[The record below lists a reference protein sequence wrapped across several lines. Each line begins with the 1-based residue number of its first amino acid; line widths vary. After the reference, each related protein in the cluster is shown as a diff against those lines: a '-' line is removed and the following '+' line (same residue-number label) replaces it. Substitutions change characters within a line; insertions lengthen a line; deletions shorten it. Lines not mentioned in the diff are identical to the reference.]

1 MKKIFI
7 ILTSVIGVSIV
18 SLYVLLFTSLGN
30 SITSSYIEDYLN
42 DKGIVAFK
50 LEKFK
55 LTFDKVSLKA
65 TIDKNS
71 QISLSGNY
79 DIFSQNIDLKYLVD
93 IKDLS
98 KLEKFTQQKLL
109 GSLAL
114 VGTLKGDETEL
125 FIKGKSNIFDS
136 QTLYDIQVNNLKPKY
151 ININIQD
158 AKIEQILTLSNQKS
172 YATGIVDINVNIKD
186 TNVKSLNGTV
196 SLDVK
201 QALLNN
207 KLLNTEFTQDLKRPI
222 TMSGQINSKL
232 IPNQVISKVNITSS
246 LAKLNI
252 EKNII
257 NIREKNINS
266 DYQLLVNKFSDLSD
280 FIQTKSDKGFSLNGT
295 ILGGERNL
303 SIKGSTNIFQGNS
316 TYDVVLQD
324 HKLKEALLDLQAIEV
339 EEFLALAQQPLYM
352 KGKTNIN
359 ARIKNAKIGFLDGNI
374 KIQTKNA
381 NLNKNVI
388 NKQYDL
394 NLKKDIKLNLD
405 LNSILNKNTIN
416 ASVKLKSSL
425 LSMNISSLK
434 LNLKNENIHSDFK
447 VEVQNLRK
455 LESLI
460 GTKLN
465 GSFNINGKISG
476 DKKKMSIVGKSNIF
490 DSQPNFDLTL
500 VDLKPKTLKFNV
512 KKAKLQKVLYT
523 LNQKNYAKGLI
534 NIDANILDLNTESL
548 DGIVKTNIT
557 KGKLNNKT
565 VNKLFEL
572 QLKKEVLFQSKSH
585 STLKA
590 NDIIS
595 NIAVNSNLAN
605 FKSDKSILNIKS
617 LSMLSDYELD
627 VKDLG
632 SLYDLTKTKLR
643 GSFKLNGNIKKDQN
657 LKVTGKSNVL
667 KGTLDFNLYNDKLT
681 ASIKSIKT
689 KDLLYMLYYPI
700 VFDSSAQSTLNYNLK
715 SQKGTVNT
723 ILENGKILENKYTST
738 IKSITNFDLTREA
751 YTKSVLKSTI
761 NKKVIT
767 STLDMDSKNTEI
779 DVPNSIVNLNKRT
792 ITALVQT
799 RLDDIEFD
807 TKISGNLDKP
817 KVKIQTDKLIKSTV
831 KTKVY
836 KEIEKKILKK
846 TGSDAVKSL
855 LKGFFQ

>member
-7 ILTSVIGVSIV
+7 ILTSLIGVSIG
-18 SLYVLLFTSLGN
+18 SLYIVLFTSFGN
-30 SITSSYIEDYLN
+30 SLSSSYIEDYLN

-114 VGTLKGDETEL
+114 VGSVKGDESEL
-125 FIKGKSNIFDS
+125 FVKGKSNIFDS
-136 QTLYDIQVNNLKPKY
+136 QAFYDMQVNNLKPKY

-186 TNVKSLNGTV
+186 TNVKSLNGIV

-201 QALLNN
+201 QAHLNN

-222 TMSGQINSKL
+222 TISGQINSKL

-257 NIREKNINS
+257 NIREKTINS
-266 DYQLLVNKFSDLSD
+266 DYELLVNKFSDLSD
-280 FIQTKSDKGFSLNGT
+280 FIQTKSDKGFSLNGS
-295 ILGGERNL
+295 IQGDERNL

-316 TYDVVLQD
+316 TYDVVFQD
-324 HKLKEALLDLQAIEV
+324 NKLKEALLDLKAIEV
-339 EEFLALAQQPLYM
+339 EEFLALAQQPLYL

-394 NLKKDIKLNLD
+394 NLKKDINLNLD
-405 LNSILNKNTIN
+405 LNSVLNKNTIN
-416 ASVKLKSSL
+416 SSVKLKSSL

-447 VEVQNLRK
+447 LEVQNLRK

-476 DKKKMSIVGKSNIF
+476 DKKKVTIVGKSNIF

-523 LNQKNYAKGLI
+523 LNQENYAKGLI

-557 KGKLNNKT
+557 QGKLNNKT

-585 STLKA
+585 SALKA

-667 KGTLDFNLYNDKLT
+667 KGTLDFNLYNDKLSAT
-681 ASIKSIKT
+681 IKSIKT

-751 YTKSVLKSTI
+751 YTKSVLKSNI